1 MMTVRLQDDTTGES
15 ALRPAQVEKAITEKT
30 LVEISLQD
38 ENGNSLL
45 MTGVPVEILEE
56 AGQ

>member
-1 MMTVRLQDDTTGES
+1 MMIRLKDDTTGES
-15 ALRPAQVEKAITEKT
+15 ALRPTQVEKAITEKT

-45 MTGVPVEILEE
+45 VTGVPVEILEE
-56 AGQ
+56 AAQ